1 VHLPLSEW
9 TAADIRFKRDI
20 GVGTGLRK
28 FIHSFRKFC
37 ETYILKGKSPRKI
50 FHQNENFKNQYH
62 RKEQIIT
69 NIKLITK
76 FDYDK
81 SGGI

>member
-1 VHLPLSEW
+1 VHIPLSKW
-9 TAADIRFKRDI
+9 TAANIRYQRKV
-20 GVGTGLRK
+20 GVGTGLLK

-37 ETYILKGKSPRKI
+37 ETYIHEGKSPRKI
-50 FHQNENFKNQYH
+50 FHQKENFKNQYH
-62 RKEQIIT
+62 RKEQTIK

-81 SGGI
+81 SGGF